1 MENNLENK
9 MIKTVISD
17 PLTYDVNNMIFEKPK
32 EQSSKAQ
39 NGSTVTFHRV
49 NVKTRNPDGKSVG
62 DLILRFDRSMCLQL
76 SDKFGVE
83 QMSMLLLLW
92 DSQVGPTPRQRKTE
106 ETLNSI
112 IEKCREWF
120 ADLENRKLVKKPG
133 IKPAELFKNGL
144 ARRKEDENGNI
155 NPDDA
160 PMMAIRLIQTKDRT
174 DKNGNFVP
182 AKVLSG
188 FYSEDKRDAN
198 GNQLELSYK
207 DLIGKRF
214 YATVAVKIEDIFIG
228 KDISIQCKLVEAVVK
243 LLDDG
248 PKRLLADV
256 FSAEDDDEN
265 DGIDMS
271 DPTDIS
277 ESTTEKVEEDESS
290 SNNEVLQASD
300 DEEEPQ
306 RPPTPPAKGK
316 GKRGGKN

>member
-1 MENNLENK
+1 

-49 NVKTRNPDGKSVG
+49 NIKTRNPDGKSVG
-62 DLILRFDRSMCLQL
+62 DLILKFDRSVCLQL
-76 SDKFGVE
+76 SDKFGIE
-83 QMSMLLLLW
+83 QLSALLLLW
-92 DSQVGPTPRQRKTE
+92 DSQAGPTPRQRKTE
-106 ETLNSI
+106 EVLNGI

-120 ADLENRKLVKKPG
+120 SDLENRKLVKKPG
-133 IKPAELFKNGL
+133 IKPAELFKSGL

-182 AKVLSG
+182 AKVLTS

-214 YATVAVKIEDIFIG
+214 YATFAVKVEDIFIG

-256 FSAEDDDEN
+256 FSADDDEEDSN
-265 DGIDMS
+265 DYS
-271 DPTDIS
+271 STTDIS
-277 ESTTEKVEEDESS
+277 SDASTFVEEETNTTEEKEM
-290 SNNEVLQASD
+290 LQASE
-300 DEEEPQ
+300 DEEE
-306 RPPTPPAKGK
+306 RPPTPPVKGK